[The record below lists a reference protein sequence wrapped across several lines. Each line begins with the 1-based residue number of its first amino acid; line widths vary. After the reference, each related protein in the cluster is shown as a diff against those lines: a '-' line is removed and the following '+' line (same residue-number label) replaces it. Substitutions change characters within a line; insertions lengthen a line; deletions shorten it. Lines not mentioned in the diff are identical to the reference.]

1 MVIEL
6 SGVQF
11 AGAPNENVVQNQL
24 NIALSNVFYYLNGR
38 YKHIFI
44 PQKFFVCS
52 DFLGESLVIRKL

>member
-11 AGAPNENVVQNQL
+11 AGAHNENIVQNQL
-24 NIALSNVFYYLNGR
+24 NIALWNVFYYLNGR

-44 PQKFFVCS
+44 PQKFFMCS
-52 DFLGESLVIRKL
+52 DFLAESLVIRKL